1 MQRSDTHGR
10 RRQTRRDTQHAAR
23 NRTHKGPSQSSVLS
37 ASVSLRLTVL
47 CKSRSCKTW
56 SLSFFKWIKITDF
69 DAGVSPFQL
78 AKLQLEGFSIGPW
91 ILRQDREE
99 TAARCP
105 LPLKEE
111 VRAIANLAAKETS
124 VDDAV
129 SRRSF
134 DQNWT
139 VFPCFPTCERLR
151 RDFPDSSAEQLQSS
165 DFTHANKPDWS
176 A

>member
-1 MQRSDTHGR
+1 MQRSVS
-10 RRQTRRDTQHAAR
+10 
-23 NRTHKGPSQSSVLS
+23 PSQFSVLS

-56 SLSFFKWIKITDF
+56 SLSFFKWIKKTDF

-78 AKLQLEGFSIGPW
+78 AKLGPW

-99 TAARCP
+99 TAAHCP

-134 DQNWT
+134 DQNWMA
-139 VFPCFPTCERLR
+139 FPCFPTCERLR